1 LRWQFLA
8 EFVLSAAGIFVFIAM
23 PEELLFRGI
32 IQNFLQKSWLKPLP
46 ALIVT
51 SVIFGVAH
59 LNNGPRPDWRYFL
72 LATIAGLFYGNA
84 YTRTRA
90 LLAPAI
96 VHTLVDTVWRSF
108 FR

>member
-1 LRWQFLA
+1 
-8 EFVLSAAGIFVFIAM
+8 M
-23 PEELLFRGI
+23 
-32 IQNFLQKSWLKPLP
+32 NFSLV
-46 ALIVT
+46 VT
-51 SVIFGVAH
+51 SIIFGAAH
-59 LNNGPRPDWRYFL
+59 LNNGPTRPDWRYFL

-84 YTRTRA
+84 YARTGR